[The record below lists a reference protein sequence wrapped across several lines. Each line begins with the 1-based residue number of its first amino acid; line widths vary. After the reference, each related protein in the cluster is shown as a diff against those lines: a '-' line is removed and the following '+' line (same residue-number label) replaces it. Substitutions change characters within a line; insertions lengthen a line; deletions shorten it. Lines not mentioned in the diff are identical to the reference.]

1 MGQHKSDEYGR
12 RVCQAVRLLAE
23 GRQPDEVALEVGVRQ
38 QTMQVWMDDAEFGTL
53 VDCLRAFGHL
63 QFSREA
69 VETLRPQALSTL
81 RRVLQD
87 GSGSAATQAA
97 REVLKWA
104 REFEKQ
110 DLEAAKTQ
118 EKHTIRVVWDT
129 PDGKSPFPRPWAE
142 RNPVTPRDWA
152 AGDEDEERFPRRG

>member
-1 MGQHKSDEYGR
+1 M
-12 RVCQAVRLLAE
+12 CQAVRLLAE

-38 QTMQVWMDDAEFGTL
+38 QTMQVWMDDAEFGTV

-69 VETLRPQALSTL
+69 VETLRPEALSTL

-110 DLEAAKTQ
+110 DLEAAKDPG
-118 EKHTIRVVWDT
+118 EDTIRVSLDT
-129 PDGKSPFPRPWAE
+129 PDGKSPVSIAPWAD
-142 RNPVTPRDWA
+142 RNPVTPRQWA